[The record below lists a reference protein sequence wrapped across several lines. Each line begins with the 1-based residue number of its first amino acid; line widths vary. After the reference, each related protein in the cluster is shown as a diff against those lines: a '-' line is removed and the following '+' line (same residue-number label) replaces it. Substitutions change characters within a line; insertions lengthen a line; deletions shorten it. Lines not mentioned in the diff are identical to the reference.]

1 MPGINP
7 PPFSFWRPKKKTAV
21 EPSKEKTLVAAQLR
35 ARDAPCRAAG
45 CGSKLF
51 CSMDAAPTGA
61 RAGLLSDFRTFCA
74 VLHSEGIGQ
83 RSNLTSCSF
92 RAFRFA
98 KRCRGGR
105 GGLPLFDGLC
115 ADSRLLLVTAAQTLR
130 CASLAWVVAA
140 AIPLFRRGRRPR
152 RPEPLSIVKRTDSH
166 VAPLLGMTENH
177 CHCEEARRADAAI
190 RIPRPQRLP
199 CVKGAVSRRLT
210 EGLSEVDGPFGG
222 ALCRDPRPF
231 LPPKKERPAPALSC
245 RGGAPFLLGSALRA
259 NLLYWISM
267 LVFLGR
273 TFWAALGTDTCRM
286 PFSKLAWMSSGIT
299 LSPT

>member
-1 MPGINP
+1 M
-7 PPFSFWRPKKKTAV
+7 AV

-51 CSMDAAPTGA
+51 CSVDAAPTGA

-115 ADSRLLLVTAAQTLR
+115 ADSRLLL
-130 CASLAWVVAA
+130 
-140 AIPLFRRGRRPR
+140 
-152 RPEPLSIVKRTDSH
+152 
-166 VAPLLGMTENH
+166 GMTENA

>member
-51 CSMDAAPTGA
+51 CSVDAAPTGA

-98 KRCRGGR
+98 KRCPGGR

-140 AIPLFRRGRRPR
+140 AIPLFRRGRRLDR
-152 RPEPLSIVKRTDSH
+152 RPKFRNEIWS
-166 VAPLLGMTENH
+166 A
-177 CHCEEARRADAAI
+177 EA
-190 RIPRPQRLP
+190 
-199 CVKGAVSRRLT
+199 
-210 EGLSEVDGPFGG
+210 
-222 ALCRDPRPF
+222 
-231 LPPKKERPAPALSC
+231 
-245 RGGAPFLLGSALRA
+245 
-259 NLLYWISM
+259 
-267 LVFLGR
+267 
-273 TFWAALGTDTCRM
+273 M
-286 PFSKLAWMSSGIT
+286 P
-299 LSPT
+299 